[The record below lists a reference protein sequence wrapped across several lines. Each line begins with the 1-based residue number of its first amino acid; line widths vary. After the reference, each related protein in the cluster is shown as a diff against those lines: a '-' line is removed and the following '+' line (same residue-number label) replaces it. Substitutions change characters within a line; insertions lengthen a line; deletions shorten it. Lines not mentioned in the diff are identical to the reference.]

1 MDEFTADPIAT
12 EKEAQ
17 RVLRKMQADKNVAA
31 AKAAESKAGVEA
43 SRAKLR
49 EMGYLKGDSSLEAK
63 YPGAKITKVPPN
75 EAPVAPKKLETPRG
89 FIPQDVMPEYERK
102 AEKFEK
108 AKEKRGGSGGGSGVV
123 PIDKMLK
130 MNKMNYKAGGK
141 VKTASSRADGCCIRG
156 KTRA

>member
-1 MDEFTADPIAT
+1 VDEFTADPTAT

-49 EMGYLKGDSSLEAK
+49 EMGYLKGS
-63 YPGAKITKVPPN
+63 
-75 EAPVAPKKLETPRG
+75 
-89 FIPQDVMPEYERK
+89 
-102 AEKFEK
+102 
-108 AKEKRGGSGGGSGVV
+108 GGSAAGVPKSGKHEMLKFSKGGS
-123 PIDKMLK
+123 
-130 MNKMNYKAGGK
+130 
-141 VKTASSRADGCCIRG
+141 ASSRADGCCIRG

>member
-1 MDEFTADPIAT
+1 MDEFTANPYET

-49 EMGYLKGDSSLEAK
+49 EMGYLKG
-63 YPGAKITKVPPN
+63 GAGGGGVPKSGKH
-75 EAPVAPKKLETPRG
+75 EML
-89 FIPQDVMPEYERK
+89 
-102 AEKFEK
+102 KFSK
-108 AKEKRGGSGGGSGVV
+108 GGS
-123 PIDKMLK
+123 
-130 MNKMNYKAGGK
+130 
-141 VKTASSRADGCCIRG
+141 ASSRADGCCIRG